1 MPGGSVRAQ
10 CRKQKPLKVA
20 KAESNLIRGMGSGES
35 SGWAG
40 AVGAGESQTGQPA
53 QTTWSAAM
61 ARQAEATSTL
71 EEVGS
76 QETTT
81 ELLIPTT
88 CGDCDPLVGHWGS
101 RTCCL
106 RHN

>member
-1 MPGGSVRAQ
+1 MRAQ

-20 KAESNLIRGMGSGES
+20 KAETDLIWGMGSGES

-61 ARQAEATSTL
+61 VEAGRGHFDPRGGGKS
-71 EEVGS
+71 
-76 QETTT
+76 
-81 ELLIPTT
+81 
-88 CGDCDPLVGHWGS
+88 GDHHRTVDPNDMWRL
-101 RTCCL
+101 
-106 RHN
+106 